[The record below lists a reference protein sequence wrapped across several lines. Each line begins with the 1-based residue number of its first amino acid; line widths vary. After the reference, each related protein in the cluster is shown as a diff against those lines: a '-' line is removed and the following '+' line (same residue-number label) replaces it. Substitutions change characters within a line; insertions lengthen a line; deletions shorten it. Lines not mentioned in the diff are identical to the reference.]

1 MKPVKRVGVRFEIGV
16 WPAVQG
22 QCGCTA
28 RHGLNLEQ
36 SAVQAVMEIWSA
48 QDRERRRPLNFG
60 SDPKLVVVTIL
71 KHMPDGEDQ
80 AGADEE
86 PTASKVGVLRAVRV
100 KPKPHQTRLDVRCHG
115 FKPGLVAWPPGTSIS
130 R

>member
-16 WPAVQG
+16 WAAVQR
-22 QCGCTA
+22 QYGCTA
-28 RHGLNLEQ
+28 RHLLDLEQ
-36 SAVQAVMEIWSA
+36 SAIQALMEIWSA

-60 SDPKLVVVTIL
+60 SDPKLVVVTAL

-80 AGADEE
+80 ARAHEE
-86 PTASKVGVLRAVRV
+86 PTARKELFVRV
-100 KPKPHQTRLDVRCHG
+100 GFVRPKPYQPRLDVRCHG